1 MDPAGVLCYTYLD
14 IVMYNKVYAN
24 QHRPQRRLGPG
35 SDAILA
41 VAVKAEERRR
51 ATYLERLRSLET
63 RLREVRLRE
72 RPADLLRADRER
84 A

>member
-1 MDPAGVLCYTYLD
+1 MRCMRTNIVLNDDLVREAMQYSTARTRRALVEEALATY
-14 IVMYNKVYAN
+14 
-24 QHRPQRRLGPG
+24 
-35 SDAILA
+35 

-51 ATYLERLRSLET
+51 ATYRERLRSLET
-63 RLREVRLRE
+63 RLRDVRLRE

>member
-1 MDPAGVLCYTYLD
+1 MMRCMRTNIVLNDDLVREAMQYSTARTRRALVEEALATY
-14 IVMYNKVYAN
+14 
-24 QHRPQRRLGPG
+24 
-35 SDAILA
+35 

-51 ATYLERLRSLET
+51 ATYRERLRSLET
-63 RLREVRLRE
+63 RLRDVRLRE

>member
-1 MDPAGVLCYTYLD
+1 MWCMRTNIVLNDDLVREAMQYSTARTRRALVEEALATY
-14 IVMYNKVYAN
+14 
-24 QHRPQRRLGPG
+24 
-35 SDAILA
+35 

-51 ATYLERLRSLET
+51 ATYRERLRSLET
-63 RLREVRLRE
+63 RLRDVRLRE

>member
-1 MDPAGVLCYTYLD
+1 MRTNIVLNDDLVREAMQYSRARTRRALVEEALATY
-14 IVMYNKVYAN
+14 
-24 QHRPQRRLGPG
+24 
-35 SDAILA
+35 

-51 ATYLERLRSLET
+51 ATYLKRLRSLET
-63 RLREVRLRE
+63 RLRDVRLRE

>member
-1 MDPAGVLCYTYLD
+1 MMQCMRTNIVLNDDLVREAMQYSTARTRRALVEEALATY
-14 IVMYNKVYAN
+14 
-24 QHRPQRRLGPG
+24 
-35 SDAILA
+35 

-51 ATYLERLRSLET
+51 ATYRERLRSLET
-63 RLREVRLRE
+63 RLRDVRLRE